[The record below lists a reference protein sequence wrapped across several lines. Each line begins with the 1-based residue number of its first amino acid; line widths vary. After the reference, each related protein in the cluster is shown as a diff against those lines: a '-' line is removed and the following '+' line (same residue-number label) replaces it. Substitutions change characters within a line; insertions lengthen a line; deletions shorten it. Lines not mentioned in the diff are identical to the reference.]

1 MIDRTTR
8 WLEVA
13 TLTDISAKTCAEVFL
28 ATWVARYGVPN
39 TVTTDRGTQF
49 TSEAWSELCKNLGM
63 DHVKTTA
70 YHPQENGLVERVHRQ
85 LKDALRA
92 REAGF
97 EWPLHLP
104 YVLLGLRAAP
114 KEKSGVSSAE
124 AVFGQPLVLPGEV
137 KDTLEENPLDFK
149 NRLASEDP
157 PQIVQPRTYA
167 DVAAGHKEPSLQEA
181 KMVYVRRGGQGPPLA
196 SCFIGPF
203 RVLQPGDKFFIVD
216 IGGRQESISIDRL
229 KPHKGLYP
237 VDPASVPKRGRPKKI
252 SASP

>member
-1 MIDRTTR
+1 MNDRTTR

-13 TLTDISAKTCAEVFL
+13 TLKDISAKTCSEVFL
-28 ATWVARYGVPN
+28 ATWVARYGVPS

-49 TSEAWSELCKNLGM
+49 TSEIWTEMCKKLGAN
-63 DHVKTTA
+63 HVKTTA
-70 YHPQENGLVERVHRQ
+70 YHPQANGLVERVHRQ

-92 REAGF
+92 REAGV

-137 KDTLEENPLDFK
+137 IDTVEEESLDFK

-157 PQIVQPRTYA
+157 PLTVQPRTYA
-167 DVAAGHKEPSLQEA
+167 EVAAGHVEPSLQEA
-181 KMVYVRRGGQGPPLA
+181 KMVYVRRGGNGPPLT
-196 SCFIGPF
+196 SCYAGPF
-203 RVLQPGDKFFIVD
+203 KVLKAGHKFFILE
-216 IGGRQESISIDRL
+216 IGGRQESVSIDRL
-229 KPHKGLYP
+229 KPHKGLSP
-237 VDPASVPKRGRPKKI
+237 VVSASAPKRGRPKKD
-252 SASP
+252 SAAQ